1 MEYGRHSRR
10 HHLQAL
16 DGHVKFIDNHHQPS
30 QRQLAAS
37 FPKHRQLRQADPAEN
52 QQQVAA
58 NDEEHRDKES
68 VKELMLPEHHF
79 RPLPPSVI
87 LVLSSPRDES

>member
-58 NDEEHRDKES
+58 NDEEHRDKGIGQRTD
-68 VKELMLPEHHF
+68 VA
-79 RPLPPSVI
+79 
-87 LVLSSPRDES
+87 

>member
-1 MEYGRHSRR
+1 MEYGPTFKTASS
-10 HHLQAL
+10 L
-16 DGHVKFIDNHHQPS
+16 DGHVKFIDNHHQP
-30 QRQLAAS
+30 RWPPP
-37 FPKHRQLRQADPAEN
+37 FPSAGNYGKLTPAEN

-58 NDEEHRDKES
+58 NDEEHRDKVS